1 MGQRMSL
8 ASPGVGEGG
17 TKGCGEIWRAG
28 PHLKEAGV
36 EVCERCWLLVATA
49 LVSLQ
54 RNVWCG
60 PGITVVSWA
69 SSGKEV
75 ETVRSN
81 PKVMDPITVT

>member
-1 MGQRMSL
+1 MRGDL
-8 ASPGVGEGG
+8 EGRP
-17 TKGCGEIWRAG
+17 T
-28 PHLKEAGV
+28 HLKEAGV
-36 EVCERCWLLVATA
+36 EVCEHCWLLVATA
-49 LVSLQ
+49 LV

>member
-1 MGQRMSL
+1 MRGDL
-8 ASPGVGEGG
+8 EGRP
-17 TKGCGEIWRAG
+17 T
-28 PHLKEAGV
+28 HLKEAGV
-36 EVCERCWLLVATA
+36 EVCEHCWLLVATA